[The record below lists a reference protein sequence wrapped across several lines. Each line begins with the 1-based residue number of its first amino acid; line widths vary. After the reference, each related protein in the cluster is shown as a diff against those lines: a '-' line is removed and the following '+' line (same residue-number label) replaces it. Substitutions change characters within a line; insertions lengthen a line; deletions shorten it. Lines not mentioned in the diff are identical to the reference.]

1 MNDWDDG
8 CILFFVKYPE
18 KGRVKRRLS
27 ADLDEV
33 ITVEL
38 YKNFIL
44 DLLSTLEKFVVEF
57 RICFYPHNSREK
69 FMEWLGTQYS
79 YIPQIGKDLGQRM
92 KNSFIQTFA
101 EGFQRV
107 IIIGNDSP
115 DLPGALIKEAFLS
128 LKTHHA
134 VIGPSF
140 DGGYYLIG
148 FKVSTF
154 LSGVFEG
161 INWSTDTVFQE
172 TLNVLEKAKYNI
184 YILPKW
190 RDVDTF
196 TDLKDLFQRNRDTKF
211 GSSKT
216 ISYLSKYEEMF

>member
-1 MNDWDDG
+1 VNDWDDG

-27 ADLDEV
+27 ADLDEA

-44 DLLSTLEKFVVEF
+44 DLLSTLEKFGVEF
-57 RICFYPHNSREK
+57 RICFYPHNSQEK

-101 EGFQRV
+101 EGFHRV
-107 IIIGNDSP
+107 IIIGSDSP
-115 DLPGALIKEAFLS
+115 DLPGALIKKGFLS

-134 VIGPSF
+134 VVGPSF

-148 FKVSTF
+148 LIEIPSLVLQKQF
-154 LSGVFEG
+154 L
-161 INWSTDTVFQE
+161 T
-172 TLNVLEKAKYNI
+172 Y
-184 YILPKW
+184 
-190 RDVDTF
+190 
-196 TDLKDLFQRNRDTKF
+196 RNTRKCSDENF
-211 GSSKT
+211 
-216 ISYLSKYEEMF
+216 